1 MERHGL
7 GKNICNPYDFIQV
20 MKLNN
25 NNGQRFEKHFTK
37 EDIWMAHTAHERMMS
52 PLVTR
57 EVKIK
62 ITEMRD
68 THVL

>member
-37 EDIWMAHTAHERMMS
+37 EDI
-52 PLVTR
+52 
-57 EVKIK
+57 
-62 ITEMRD
+62 
-68 THVL
+68 